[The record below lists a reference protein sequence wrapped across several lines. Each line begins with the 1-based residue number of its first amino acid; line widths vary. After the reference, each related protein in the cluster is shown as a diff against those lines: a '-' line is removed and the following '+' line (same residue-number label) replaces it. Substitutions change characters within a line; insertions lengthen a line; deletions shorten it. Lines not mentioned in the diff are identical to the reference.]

1 MSLDS
6 QPKNPLNMNYLL
18 AALSSSKQTR
28 PRGAIRPA
36 ETRNMRRCSPPS
48 SLFIWSDGTIAAL
61 TSLPSVHYSFSPSL
75 MEKVI
80 IAPSILAA
88 DFSRLA
94 EEIHRVEAAGADWIH
109 CDIMDGHFVDN
120 ISFGPDVVQRVRKET
135 SLPLDVHLM
144 IEHANRYVPRFIKA
158 GANSITVHVEPEAEH
173 DVWKTLHEIQHAGCR
188 VGLTLNP
195 ETPLETIEPFLG
207 KFDMLLVMTVHP
219 GFGGQPF
226 RADQMEKVRRAAKW
240 NQSRE
245 HKIDIEVDGGI
256 VPKTARISVENGANV
271 LVAGTSIFRS
281 DDYAKAIRELRGE

>member
-1 MSLDS
+1 MLERFDD
-6 QPKNPLNMNYLL
+6 
-18 AALSSSKQTR
+18 A
-28 PRGAIRPA
+28 
-36 ETRNMRRCSPPS
+36 C
-48 SLFIWSDGTIAAL
+48 
-61 TSLPSVHYSFSPSL
+61 HYSITPLLHHSMGRIL
-75 MEKVI
+75 

-88 DFSRLA
+88 DFSRLG

-120 ISFGPDVVQRVRKET
+120 ISFGPDVVRLVRKET

-144 IEHANRYVPRFIKA
+144 IEHADHYVPRFVKA
-158 GANSITVHVEPEAEH
+158 GANSITVHVEPEAKH
-173 DVWKTLHEIQHAGCR
+173 DVLETLRKIRDAGCR
-188 VGLTLNP
+188 AGLTLNP
-195 ETPLETIEPFLG
+195 ETPIEMIEPFLG

-256 VPKTARISVENGANV
+256 NPETARISIENGANV
-271 LVAGTSIFRS
+271 LVAGTAIFRS
-281 DDYAKAIRELRGE
+281 DNYAKVIRELRGE